1 MNAKIFNCFTEELV
15 KWVLLFWPLYSLIEE
30 NLYVEKLVIPMM
42 QSYETL
48 TTIVHV
54 LLKIKLG
61 YSKYGLVSNYLVN
74 NYKLS
79 LKSEI
84 FAQTIKHNMKSTH
97 VEVHF
102 QISESIRFIFLSYCL
117 LLIAKNW
124 NTLPENEWNVCHPVS
139 VFSTAHGAQ

>member
-1 MNAKIFNCFTEELV
+1 M
-15 KWVLLFWPLYSLIEE
+15 
-30 NLYVEKLVIPMM
+30 EKLVIPMM

-117 LLIAKNW
+117 LLIAKN
-124 NTLPENEWNVCHPVS
+124 
-139 VFSTAHGAQ
+139 